1 MKPAVRGLKMNNEL
15 KDIISILKKDL
26 IKNINMINFIE
37 ENEIL
42 ETHTFDNAIMVKGI
56 SDREWI
62 YFSCKDEIEFE
73 KLIDLLKPEDTN
85 FAILEDW
92 MIPILNR
99 KFNIVV
105 ELSTIKYILNP
116 DVIIPKNKITIT
128 ELSPNDASYLYM
140 NFDYSEYTNVA
151 YIKERINKSV
161 SAAVRIQ
168 DKLVA
173 WAAIHDDGAIGMLHV
188 LPQFRRQGLAKEVTI
203 YIINKLRGLG
213 KLPFAHIEENNFKSI
228 NLVESLG
235 FVKDRSV
242 HWAKRIG

>member
-1 MKPAVRGLKMNNEL
+1 MNGEL
-15 KDIISILKKDL
+15 TDIISFLKKDL

-42 ETHTFDNAIMVKGI
+42 ETHSVGDAIMVKGI
-56 SDREWI
+56 SDKEWI
-62 YFSCKDEIEFE
+62 YFSCKDKTEFE
-73 KLIDLLKPEDTN
+73 NLLGLLKSEDNN

-99 KFNIVV
+99 KFKIEV

-116 DVIIPKNKITIT
+116 DVVIPQNKIAVT

-140 NFDYSEYTNVA
+140 NFDYSEYTNIA
-151 YIKERINKSV
+151 YIKERIIKSI

-188 LPQFRRQGLAKEVTI
+188 LPEFRRQGLAKEVTI
-203 YIINKLRGLG
+203 YIIKKLRGLG
-213 KLPFAHIEENNFKSI
+213 KLPFAHIEENNFNSI

-235 FVKDRSV
+235 FVKDRRV
-242 HWAKRIG
+242 CWASKKP